1 MMSAYTV
8 DLEGYLCASS
18 TYSSGKTANTQNQFL
33 MMKEKCE
40 CMSID
45 LLLDFESQALFSIFT
60 YLKENPGF
68 HDINEISEQVGFEK
82 RTTSKYLERLSVLS
96 NEVLKKIG
104 VVPLTT
110 SERNYQITQTN
121 YAANKELSL
130 AIYHIS
136 MKIDLVESLL
146 LIKENTMDSLMD
158 KYNLSYSTLKK
169 DVYEVR
175 DYLKEANIDLHIRN
189 GELVLSGLEPTI
201 RLFFLSFFWQLYGG
215 YGQPFN
221 IENSPEKNFIFEK
234 LSFLLSDQIDPITK
248 VQYDYLVDITL
259 IRYQSDHRIENNELP
274 VESILIG
281 TKFVQHFH
289 FITEEN
295 VSAYT
300 NFKDELYFML
310 LFLQSKMVFYRNNTF
325 FQEMK
330 KYHKEIDSNIYQA
343 NQFFIQNIG
352 LLFNQFQF
360 DYDEL
365 EKELYVIHTRL
376 LFKSF
381 YNYVPIGEHYNL
393 YPEDMAIVQENLR
406 CRFESICQRN
416 SLIYS
421 QLDYAIFL
429 YAALSIAN
437 EFMTEYELSIF
448 IDDSKG
454 EFNSIWLKKFFIKST
469 GGLVKLNFVDPNRFL
484 LADESVDLIISTN
497 KFFPI
502 ENSRNKPILF
512 LECKDKYEDLKN
524 FQAMVRK
531 IMIQKN
537 KQLQTN

>member
-1 MMSAYTV
+1 
-8 DLEGYLCASS
+8 
-18 TYSSGKTANTQNQFL
+18 
-33 MMKEKCE
+33 
-40 CMSID
+40 MSID
-45 LLLDFESQALFSIFT
+45 LLLDFESQALFAIFT

-68 HDINEISEQVGFEK
+68 HDINEISEQIGFEK
-82 RTTSKYLERLSVLS
+82 RTTLKYLERLAMLS
-96 NEVLKKIG
+96 NEVKEHIG
-104 VVPLTT
+104 IDPLTI
-110 SERNYQITQTN
+110 SERNYRIIQQN
-121 YAANKELSL
+121 YVENKELSL

-136 MKIDLVESLL
+136 IKIDLLEGLL
-146 LIKENTMDSLMD
+146 LNKENTMDSLTD

-175 DYLKEANIDLHIRN
+175 DFLKEANIDLHIRN
-189 GELVLSGLEPTI
+189 GEIVLSGLEPTI

-215 YGQPFN
+215 YGHLFN
-221 IENSPEKNFIFEK
+221 IENSTEKNFIFEK

-248 VQYDYLVDITL
+248 IQYDYLVDITL
-259 IRYQSDHRIENNELP
+259 IRYLSNHPIENNELP

-281 TKFVQHFH
+281 NKFVQHFH

-295 VSAYT
+295 VSAYA

-310 LFLQSKMVFYRNNTF
+310 LFLQSKMVFYRNTSF
-325 FQEMK
+325 FREIK
-330 KYHKEIDSNIYQA
+330 KYHQEIDSNIYQA
-343 NQFFIQNIG
+343 NQFFFQNIG
-352 LLFNQFQF
+352 LLFNQFEF

-381 YNYVPIGEHYNL
+381 YNYVPIGEHHNL

-406 CRFESICQRN
+406 VRFENICPRN

-454 EFNSIWLKKFFIKST
+454 EFNSIWLKKFFMKST
-469 GGLVKLNFVDPNRFL
+469 NGLVKLNFVDPNRFL

-502 ENSRNKPILF
+502 KNVHNKPILF

-524 FQAMVRK
+524 VQSMVRK
-531 IMIQKN
+531 IMMEKN
-537 KQLQTN
+537 KLLQVK

>member
-1 MMSAYTV
+1 
-8 DLEGYLCASS
+8 
-18 TYSSGKTANTQNQFL
+18 
-33 MMKEKCE
+33 
-40 CMSID
+40 MSID
-45 LLLDFESQALFSIFT
+45 RLLDFEGQALFSIYR
-60 YLKENPGF
+60 YLKETPGF
-68 HDINEISEQVGFEK
+68 HDINEISEKIGFEK
-82 RTTSKYLERLSVLS
+82 RTTSKYLERLAELS
-96 NEVLKKIG
+96 DAICEKIG
-104 VVPLTT
+104 TPPLTT
-110 SERNYQITQTN
+110 SEKNYQITQTN
-121 YAANKELSL
+121 YAGNKELSL

-136 MKIDLVESLL
+136 IKIDLLEGLL
-146 LIKENTMDSLMD
+146 LNEDNTMESLMD
-158 KYNLSYSTLKK
+158 KYSLSYSTLKK

-175 DYLKEANIDLHIRN
+175 DFLKEANIDLHIKN

-221 IENSPEKNFIFEK
+221 IQHSTEKNFIFEK

-248 VQYDYLVDITL
+248 IQYDYLVDITL
-259 IRYQSDHRIENNELP
+259 IRYLSDHKIQNNELP

-281 TKFVQHFH
+281 NKFLHHFH

-295 VSAYT
+295 VLEYP

-310 LFLQSKMVFYRNNTF
+310 LFLQSKMAFYKNNAF
-325 FQEMK
+325 FQELK
-330 KYHKEIDSNIYQA
+330 NYHQEIDSNIYQA
-343 NQFFIQNIG
+343 NQFFFQNIG
-352 LLFNQFQF
+352 LLFHRFQF

-381 YNYVPIGEHYNL
+381 YNYVPIGEYHNL
-393 YPEDMAIVQENLR
+393 YPDDLAIVQENLR
-406 CRFESICQRN
+406 LRFDDIYQRN

-454 EFNSIWLKKFFIKST
+454 EFNSIWLKHFFQKST
-469 GGLVKLNFVDPNRFL
+469 CGLVKLNFVDPNRFL

-502 ENSRNKPILF
+502 ENNKNKPILF

-524 FQAMVRK
+524 FQSMVRK
-531 IMIQKN
+531 LMLQKN
-537 KQLQTN
+537 KRPQTN

>member
-1 MMSAYTV
+1 
-8 DLEGYLCASS
+8 
-18 TYSSGKTANTQNQFL
+18 
-33 MMKEKCE
+33 
-40 CMSID
+40 MSID
-45 LLLDFESQALFSIFT
+45 LLLDFESQALFSIYT
-60 YLKENPGF
+60 YLKETPGF
-68 HDINEISEQVGFEK
+68 HDINEISSQIGFEK
-82 RTTSKYLERLSVLS
+82 RTTSKYLERLAALS
-96 NEVLKKIG
+96 NDVKEKVG
-104 VVPLTT
+104 TAPLVM
-110 SERNYQITQTN
+110 SDRSYRIIQTN
-121 YAANKELSL
+121 YAENKELSL

-136 MKIDLVESLL
+136 IKIDLIEGLL
-146 LIKENTMDSLMD
+146 LNSENTMDILMD

-175 DYLKEANIDLHIRN
+175 DFLKRVDIDLHIRN

-201 RLFFLSFFWQLYGG
+201 RLFFLSFFWELYGG
-215 YGQPFN
+215 YGCPFN
-221 IENSPEKNFIFEK
+221 IENSTEKNFIFEK

-248 VQYDYLVDITL
+248 LQYDYLVDITL
-259 IRYQSDHRIENNELP
+259 IRYLSGYKIENNELP

-281 TKFVQHFH
+281 NKFVQHFR
-289 FITEEN
+289 FIAEEN
-295 VSAYT
+295 VSAYD

-310 LFLQSKMVFYRNNTF
+310 LFLQSKMVFYRNTKF
-325 FQEMK
+325 YRELK
-330 KYHKEIDSNIYQA
+330 KYHREIDSNIYQA

-352 LLFNQFQF
+352 LLFNQFNF

-393 YPEDMAIVQENLR
+393 YPDDMEIVQRNLR
-406 CRFESICQRN
+406 LRFETICVRN

-429 YAALSIAN
+429 YAALSISN

-454 EFNSIWLKKFFIKST
+454 EFNSIWLKKFFKKST
-469 GGLVKLNFVDPNRFL
+469 GGIVKLNFVDPNRFL

-502 ENSRNKPILF
+502 KNNQNKPILF

-531 IMIQKN
+531 IMIEKN
-537 KQLQTN
+537 EAL

>member
-1 MMSAYTV
+1 
-8 DLEGYLCASS
+8 
-18 TYSSGKTANTQNQFL
+18 
-33 MMKEKCE
+33 
-40 CMSID
+40 MSID
-45 LLLDFESQALFSIFT
+45 LLLDFESQALFAIFT

-68 HDINEISEQVGFEK
+68 HDINEISEQIGFEK
-82 RTTSKYLERLSVLS
+82 RTTLKYLERLAMLS
-96 NEVLKKIG
+96 NEVKEHIG
-104 VVPLTT
+104 IDPLTI
-110 SERNYQITQTN
+110 SERNYRIIQQN
-121 YAANKELSL
+121 YVENKELSL

-136 MKIDLVESLL
+136 IKIDLLEGLL
-146 LIKENTMDSLMD
+146 LNKENTMDSLTD

-175 DYLKEANIDLHIRN
+175 DFLKEANIDLHIRN
-189 GELVLSGLEPTI
+189 GEIVLSGLEPTI

-215 YGQPFN
+215 YGHLFN
-221 IENSPEKNFIFEK
+221 IENSTEKNFIFEK

-248 VQYDYLVDITL
+248 IQYDYLVDITL
-259 IRYQSDHRIENNELP
+259 IRYLSNHPIENNELP

-281 TKFVQHFH
+281 NKFVQHFH

-295 VSAYT
+295 VSAYA

-310 LFLQSKMVFYRNNTF
+310 LFLQSKMVFYRNTSF
-325 FQEMK
+325 FREIK
-330 KYHKEIDSNIYQA
+330 KYHQEIDSNIYQA
-343 NQFFIQNIG
+343 NQFFFQNIG
-352 LLFNQFQF
+352 LLFNQFEF

-381 YNYVPIGEHYNL
+381 YNYVPIGEHHNL

-406 CRFESICQRN
+406 VRFENICPRN

-454 EFNSIWLKKFFIKST
+454 EFNSIWLKKFFMKST
-469 GGLVKLNFVDPNRFL
+469 NGLVKLNFVDPNRFL

-502 ENSRNKPILF
+502 KNIHNKPILF

-524 FQAMVRK
+524 VQSMVRK
-531 IMIQKN
+531 IMMEKN
-537 KQLQTN
+537 KLLQVK

>member
-1 MMSAYTV
+1 
-8 DLEGYLCASS
+8 
-18 TYSSGKTANTQNQFL
+18 
-33 MMKEKCE
+33 
-40 CMSID
+40 MSID
-45 LLLDFESQALFSIFT
+45 VLLDFESQALFAIFT

-82 RTTSKYLERLSVLS
+82 RTTLKYLDRLTVLS
-96 NEVLKKIG
+96 DEVGKRIG
-104 VVPLTT
+104 SAPLVL
-110 SERNYQITQTN
+110 SDRSYQIIQSS
-121 YAANKELSL
+121 YAENKELSL

-136 MKIDLVESLL
+136 IKIDLLEGLL
-146 LIKENTMDSLMD
+146 LNKENTMDSLMD
-158 KYNLSYSTLKK
+158 TYNLSYSTLKK

-175 DYLKEANIDLHIRN
+175 DFLKEANIDLHIRN

-215 YGQPFN
+215 YGHPFN

-234 LSFLLSDQIDPITK
+234 LSFLLADQIDPITK

-259 IRYQSDHRIENNELP
+259 IRYLADQKIKNNELP
-274 VESILIG
+274 IESILIG
-281 TKFVQHFH
+281 NEFVQHFD

-295 VSAYT
+295 VLAYP
-300 NFKDELYFML
+300 NFKDELCFML
-310 LFLQSKMVFYRNNTF
+310 LFLQSKMVFYRNNKF
-325 FQEMK
+325 YQALK

-343 NQFFIQNIG
+343 NQFFFQNIG
-352 LLFNQFQF
+352 LLFNHFQF
-360 DYDEL
+360 DYEEL

-406 CRFESICQRN
+406 LRFESICPRN

-454 EFNSIWLKKFFIKST
+454 EFNSIWLKKFFTKST

-497 KFFPI
+497 KFFPVQ
-502 ENSRNKPILF
+502 NSKNKPILF

-537 KQLQTN
+537 KQPQLN

>member
-1 MMSAYTV
+1 
-8 DLEGYLCASS
+8 
-18 TYSSGKTANTQNQFL
+18 
-33 MMKEKCE
+33 
-40 CMSID
+40 MSID
-45 LLLDFESQALFSIFT
+45 LLLDFESQALFSIYT
-60 YLKENPGF
+60 YLKETPGF
-68 HDINEISEQVGFEK
+68 HDINEISTQIGFEK
-82 RTTSKYLERLSVLS
+82 RTTVKYLERLAALS
-96 NEVLKKIG
+96 DDVKEKVG
-104 VVPLTT
+104 TAPLVTLD
-110 SERNYQITQTN
+110 RNYRIVQTN
-121 YAANKELSL
+121 YAENKELSL

-136 MKIDLVESLL
+136 IKIDLIEGLL
-146 LIKENTMDSLMD
+146 LNSENTMDTLMD

-175 DYLKEANIDLHIRN
+175 DFLKRVDIDLHIRN

-215 YGQPFN
+215 YGHPFN
-221 IENSPEKNFIFEK
+221 IENSTEKNFIFEK

-248 VQYDYLVDITL
+248 FQYDYLVDITL
-259 IRYQSDHRIENNELP
+259 IRYLSDHKIENNELP

-281 TKFVQHFH
+281 NKFVQHFH

-295 VSAYT
+295 VSAYA

-310 LFLQSKMVFYRNNTF
+310 LFLQSEMVFYRNTKF
-325 FQEMK
+325 FQELK
-330 KYHKEIDSNIYQA
+330 KYHREIDSNIYQA

-352 LLFNQFQF
+352 LLFNQFNF

-381 YNYVPIGEHYNL
+381 YNYVPIGEHHNL
-393 YPEDMAIVQENLR
+393 YPDDMEIVQRNLR
-406 CRFESICQRN
+406 LRFETICPRN

-454 EFNSIWLKKFFIKST
+454 EFNSIWLKKFFRKST

-502 ENSRNKPILF
+502 KNNQNKPILF
-512 LECKDKYEDLKN
+512 LECKDKYDDLKN
-524 FQAMVRK
+524 FQAMIRK
-531 IMIQKN
+531 IMIEKN
-537 KQLQTN
+537 KNLQSN

>member
-1 MMSAYTV
+1 
-8 DLEGYLCASS
+8 
-18 TYSSGKTANTQNQFL
+18 
-33 MMKEKCE
+33 
-40 CMSID
+40 MSID
-45 LLLDFESQALFSIFT
+45 LLLDFESQALFSIYT
-60 YLKENPGF
+60 YLKETPGF
-68 HDINEISEQVGFEK
+68 HDINEISTQIGFEK
-82 RTTSKYLERLSVLS
+82 RTTVKYLERLAALS
-96 NEVLKKIG
+96 DDVKEKVG
-104 VVPLTT
+104 TAPLVTLD
-110 SERNYQITQTN
+110 RNYRIVQTN
-121 YAANKELSL
+121 YAENKELSL

-136 MKIDLVESLL
+136 IKIDLIEGLL
-146 LIKENTMDSLMD
+146 LNSENTMDTLMD

-175 DYLKEANIDLHIRN
+175 DFLKRVDIDLHIRN

-215 YGQPFN
+215 YGHPFN
-221 IENSPEKNFIFEK
+221 IENSTEKNFIFEK

-248 VQYDYLVDITL
+248 FQYDYLVDITL
-259 IRYQSDHRIENNELP
+259 IRYLSDHKIENNELP

-281 TKFVQHFH
+281 NKFVQHFH

-295 VSAYT
+295 VSAYA

-310 LFLQSKMVFYRNNTF
+310 LFLQSKMVFYRNTKF
-325 FQEMK
+325 FQELK
-330 KYHKEIDSNIYQA
+330 KYHREIDSNIYQA

-352 LLFNQFQF
+352 LLFNQFNF

-381 YNYVPIGEHYNL
+381 YNYVPIGEHHNL
-393 YPEDMAIVQENLR
+393 YPDDMEIVQRNLR
-406 CRFESICQRN
+406 LRFETICPRN

-454 EFNSIWLKKFFIKST
+454 EFNSIWLKKFFRKST

-502 ENSRNKPILF
+502 KNNQNKPILF
-512 LECKDKYEDLKN
+512 LECKDKYDDLKN

-531 IMIQKN
+531 IMIEKN
-537 KQLQTN
+537 KNLQSN

>member
-1 MMSAYTV
+1 
-8 DLEGYLCASS
+8 
-18 TYSSGKTANTQNQFL
+18 
-33 MMKEKCE
+33 
-40 CMSID
+40 MSID
-45 LLLDFESQALFSIFT
+45 LLLDFESQALFAIFT

-68 HDINEISEQVGFEK
+68 HDINEISEQIGFEK
-82 RTTSKYLERLSVLS
+82 RTTLKYLERLAMLS
-96 NEVLKKIG
+96 NEVKERIG
-104 VVPLTT
+104 IDPLTI
-110 SERNYQITQTN
+110 SERNYRIIQQN
-121 YAANKELSL
+121 YVENKELSL

-136 MKIDLVESLL
+136 IKIDLLEGLL
-146 LIKENTMDSLMD
+146 LNKENTMDSLTD

-169 DVYEVR
+169 DVYEAR
-175 DYLKEANIDLHIRN
+175 DFLKEANIDLHIRN
-189 GELVLSGLEPTI
+189 GEIVLSGLEPTI

-215 YGQPFN
+215 HGHPFN
-221 IENSPEKNFIFEK
+221 IENSTEKNFIFEK

-248 VQYDYLVDITL
+248 IQYDYLVDITL
-259 IRYQSDHRIENNELP
+259 IRYLSNHPIENNELP

-281 TKFVQHFH
+281 NKFVQHFH

-295 VSAYT
+295 VSAYA

-310 LFLQSKMVFYRNNTF
+310 LFLQSKMVFYRNTSF
-325 FQEMK
+325 FREIK
-330 KYHKEIDSNIYQA
+330 KYHQEIDSNIYQA
-343 NQFFIQNIG
+343 NQFFFQNIG
-352 LLFNQFQF
+352 LLFNQFEF

-381 YNYVPIGEHYNL
+381 YNYVPIGEHHNL

-406 CRFESICQRN
+406 VRFENICPRN

-454 EFNSIWLKKFFIKST
+454 EFNSIWLKKFFMKST
-469 GGLVKLNFVDPNRFL
+469 NGLVKLNFVDPNRFL

-502 ENSRNKPILF
+502 KNVHNKPILF

-524 FQAMVRK
+524 VQSMVRK
-531 IMIQKN
+531 IMMEKN
-537 KQLQTN
+537 KLLQVK